1 MYVHTCIIVYII
13 YIVYHYMF
21 THACYAYIYIY
32 IYIYIVYYIH
42 AYTCTHATY
51 AGCVYTHAHTCIIQ
65 SIYALAHPV
74 QDDSGFLLEQDTP
87 HIDAED
93 AALMNGESAPA
104 SSSKGDSAQQMES
117 FSSSASFKLLACMLH
132 DPFRPSTRI
141 DPQPL

>member
-1 MYVHTCIIVYII
+1 MLI
-13 YIVYHYMF
+13 
-21 THACYAYIYIY
+21 YIYIY